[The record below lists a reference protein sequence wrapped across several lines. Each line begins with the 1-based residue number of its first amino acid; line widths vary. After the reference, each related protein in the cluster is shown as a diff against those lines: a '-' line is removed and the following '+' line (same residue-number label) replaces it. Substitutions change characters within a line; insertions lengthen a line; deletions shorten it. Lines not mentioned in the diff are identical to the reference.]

1 MAEITAQMVKQLRER
16 TGAGFMDCKKALEEA
31 NGNVADAETALR
43 KRGIDVARKKAG
55 REAREGLIGTYVH
68 PGSKLGVLVEVN
80 CESDFVART
89 GEFIELVHDI
99 AMHIAATDPRFIRKE
114 DVSQDVIDKER
125 DIQRARA
132 LAEGKP
138 EKIVDKIVDGRMA
151 KFYEEICLYEQP
163 FVKENATTVGEI
175 ITAKIAKLGENIRVS
190 RMARFKVG
198 EVEESA
204 EGGAEA
210 PAAAPAA

>member
-1 MAEITAQMVKQLRER
+1 MAEITAQMVKELRER
-16 TGAGFMDCKKALEEA
+16 TGAGFMDCKKALAEA

-55 REAREGLIGTYVH
+55 REAREGLIGTYMH
-68 PGSKLGVLVEVN
+68 PGNKLGVMVEIN

-89 GEFIELVHDI
+89 DDFSELVHDI
-99 AMHIAATDPRFIRKE
+99 AMHIAATDPQFIRKE
-114 DVSQDVIDKER
+114 DVSEGVIAKER
-125 DIQRARA
+125 EIQRARA

-163 FVKENATTVGEI
+163 FVKENATTVGEL

-198 EVEESA
+198 ESDELGEQPESD
-204 EGGAEA
+204 
-210 PAAAPAA
+210 AATVAA